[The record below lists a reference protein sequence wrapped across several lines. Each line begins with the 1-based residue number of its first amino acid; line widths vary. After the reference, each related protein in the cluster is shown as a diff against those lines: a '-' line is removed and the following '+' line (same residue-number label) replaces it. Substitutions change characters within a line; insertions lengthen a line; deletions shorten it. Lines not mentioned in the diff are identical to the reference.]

1 MAVGTTKVDG
11 RKEAGERTRR
21 RLLEA
26 TRALLAERDEDA
38 VALRDITHSAGANV
52 ASVSYHFGSKEALCR
67 AAIEDAIDAVV
78 QEQIADL
85 HALGENATVADLA
98 AVLARPVVG
107 AVSGPDD
114 QARRRLRIVARVVSD
129 PPPGLRSSIAAAA
142 ARAHAELLPHLRRVI
157 PGVPDEELCFRVE
170 SVTSIIHRIA
180 AGATGQAAP
189 DYDVERLLVPV
200 IAGALAGGAQAP
212 APPVSTTA

>member
-52 ASVSYHFGSKEALCR
+52 ASVSYHFGSKHALCR
-67 AAIEDAIDAVV
+67 AAIGEAIEAVF
-78 QEQIADL
+78 QAQIADL
-85 HALGENATVADLA
+85 HALGEDATVADIA
-98 AVLARPVVG
+98 AVLARPVAG
-107 AVSGPDD
+107 AVGDEEDD
-114 QARRRLRIVARVVSD
+114 ARRTLRIVARVVSD
-129 PPPGLRSSIAAAA
+129 PPPGLRESIESMTS
-142 ARAHAELLPHLRRVI
+142 RAHAELLPLLRRAV
-157 PGVPDEELCFRVE
+157 PGVPDDELCFRVQ
-170 SVTSIIHRIA
+170 SVTSIVHRIA
-180 AGATGQAAP
+180 AGTTGQPAP

-200 IAGALAGGAQAP
+200 IAGALAGGAQTP
-212 APPVSTTA
+212 PPPVSVDA